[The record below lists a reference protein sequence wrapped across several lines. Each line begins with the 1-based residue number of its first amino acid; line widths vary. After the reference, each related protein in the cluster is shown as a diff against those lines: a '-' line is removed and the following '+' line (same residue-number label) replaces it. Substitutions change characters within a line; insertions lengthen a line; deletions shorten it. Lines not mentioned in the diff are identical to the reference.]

1 MNRLLIVILSLVPRL
16 SPLHLAWPAVVVLAL
31 SLSCVGQNISGVVYD
46 PDGLVVPNA
55 RVMLM
60 QDYIKQKESRS
71 GEAGEFAFTGLQP
84 GMYQLQVKQ
93 ERFSL
98 FQQSVILGS
107 ESERVYPVL
116 PLARESEALRI
127 NGRPASGS
135 HKPEKPLSKESRLG
149 GRVEPAKLLQ
159 PLRPAYPAGALA
171 RGVEGSVVLYATIN
185 TAGAVSDLIVL
196 ESPDPE
202 LDEEALRTAR
212 ILHYQPMKLNGHP
225 VPCQLTILLDFKL
238 E

>member
-1 MNRLLIVILSLVPRL
+1 MNRMIVVILSLVSRL
-16 SPLHLAWPAVVVLAL
+16 SPSGLVRPPVVVLLFAL
-31 SLSCVGQNISGVVYD
+31 SCSGQNISGVVYD
-46 PDGLVVPNA
+46 PDGFAVPNA

-60 QDYIKQKESRS
+60 RDYVKQTESRS
-71 GEAGEFAFTGLQP
+71 GEAGEFAFTGLSP

-98 FQQSVILGS
+98 FQQTVILGA

-116 PLARESEALRI
+116 PLARESEAVRI
-127 NGRPASGS
+127 NGRAASGS
-135 HKPEKPLSKESRLG
+135 RKPEKPLSNALRLG

-159 PLRPAYPAGALA
+159 PLRPAYPAGAVA

-185 TAGAVSDLIVL
+185 TTGAVSDLIVL
-196 ESPDPE
+196 ESPDSE
-202 LDEEALRTAR
+202 LEGEALRTAR
-212 ILHYQPMKLNGHP
+212 TLVYQPMKLNGHP
-225 VPCQLTILLDFKL
+225 VPCQVTILFDFKL